1 MKTFIITV
9 FLAMS
14 FSASLFAQ
22 GQDTTRAMQKAQPA
36 PKQKAKKNNVYY
48 GGTIGLSFGDYF
60 RINVAPMV
68 GVRLNPKASVGFKVA
83 YEYIKDKRYDPALT
97 ASNYGG
103 SVFTRYRLIPKLYA
117 HAEFAYMS
125 YKYKLSDFETDRT
138 WVPFLL
144 LGGGFVQPIS
154 PKASLIVEVLFD
166 VLQDSN
172 SPYENWDPFISIGVG
187 VGF

>member
-1 MKTFIITV
+1 MKKHFMFYI
-9 FLAMS
+9 
-14 FSASLFAQ
+14 FSLLLTGMLFAQ
-22 GQDTTRAMQKAQPA
+22 SQDTTQTR
-36 PKQKAKKNNVYY
+36 PKQQPTPKKKAKKSNVYY
-48 GGTIGLSFGDYF
+48 GGTLGLSFGNYF

-68 GVRLNPKASVGFKVA
+68 GMRLNPKTSVGFKVA

-103 SVFTRYRLIPKLYA
+103 SVFTRYRLVPKLYA

-125 YKYKLSDFETDRT
+125 YKYKLSDLETDRT

-144 LGGGFVQPIS
+144 LGGGFVQPLS